1 MNELFEKINLLFFL
15 PPIYRGFFSLLISGI
30 SFPLCGVMVLKMNLI
45 PIRYM
50 LMHGVILGGAIS
62 LALNISIVPVS
73 ILVNLILIFLMF
85 FFTKDFNFGFSGGSA
100 ASMVLSMALASVI
113 MHLADVPAKDSLSI
127 MWGSPFALSW
137 NDIILLAS
145 ICFCL
150 ILYIVVNFKNIMA
163 IFFNQDVAISMGIN
177 VKVHY
182 SIMVLVIAFVVSLA
196 MKTLGAFLIDALL
209 ILPVLCANIFS
220 INKTSGVKN
229 LFIKSSMFGLLFTVS
244 GYVIAV
250 LFDLPPAA
258 VISLVAGF
266 IYIILVLL
274 SKKEKN

>member
-85 FFTKDFNFGFSGGSA
+85 FFTKDLNFGFSGGSA

-209 ILPVLCANIFS
+209 ILPVLCANVFS

-229 LFIKSSMFGLLFTVS
+229 LFIKSAMFGLLFTVS

>member
-209 ILPVLCANIFS
+209 ILPVLCANVFS

>member
-85 FFTKDFNFGFSGGSA
+85 FFTKDFNYGFSGGSA

-209 ILPVLCANIFS
+209 ILPVLCANVFS